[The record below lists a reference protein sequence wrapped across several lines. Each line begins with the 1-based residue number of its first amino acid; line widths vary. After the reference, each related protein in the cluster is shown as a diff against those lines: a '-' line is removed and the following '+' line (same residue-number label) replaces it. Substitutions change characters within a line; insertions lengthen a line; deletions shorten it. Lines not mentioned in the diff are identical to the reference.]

1 MKKISDALEEIISAN
16 QFLAY
21 GLQNRLL
28 NLTQLAKFLKPLVE
42 ARSKKE
48 LRSASALL
56 MMLSRLQRE
65 RSKKVKKLER
75 FKVKN
80 ITAYSNLA
88 IYTFSKSQSFL
99 AQLSKLYTAIE
110 HRHSYMT
117 LGQGTDEITLIVNE
131 SGQEELKRHISDK
144 PKHHS
149 QNIAALSIKYSEDY
163 YNSPGMLYYL
173 IQQVTLQG
181 INIKEINSTYTE
193 IVFYV
198 DDRDLKLLFDT
209 VYNQFAQ

>member
-56 MMLSRLQRE
+56 MMLSRVQRE
-65 RSKKVKKLER
+65 RSKKVRKLER

-99 AQLSKLYTAIE
+99 AQLSKLYSAIE

-144 PKHHS
+144 PKQHS
-149 QNIAALSIKYSEDY
+149 RNIAALSIKYSEDY

-209 VYNQFAQ
+209 IYNQFVQ

>member
-1 MKKISDALEEIISAN
+1 MIKIADALEGIINGN

-28 NLTQLAKFLKPLVE
+28 NLTQLAKYLKPLIE
-42 ARSKKE
+42 ARTKKE
-48 LRSASALL
+48 LRSPSALL

-65 RSKKVKKLER
+65 RGKKIKKLEK
-75 FKVKN
+75 FKVRN
-80 ITAYSNLA
+80 ITAYSQLA
-88 IYTFSKSQSFL
+88 IYTFAKNQTFLSQM
-99 AQLSKLYTAIE
+99 SKLYSAIE

-131 SGQEELKRHISDK
+131 SGEEELKKHIRDL
-144 PKHHS
+144 PKQHS
-149 QNIAALSIKYSEDY
+149 KNIAALSIKFGEEYYSG
-163 YNSPGMLYYL
+163 PGLLFYL

-181 INIKEINSTYTE
+181 INIKEITSTYTE

-198 DDRDLKLLFDT
+198 DEKDLKLLFDT
-209 VYNQFAQ
+209 IYIQFVQ